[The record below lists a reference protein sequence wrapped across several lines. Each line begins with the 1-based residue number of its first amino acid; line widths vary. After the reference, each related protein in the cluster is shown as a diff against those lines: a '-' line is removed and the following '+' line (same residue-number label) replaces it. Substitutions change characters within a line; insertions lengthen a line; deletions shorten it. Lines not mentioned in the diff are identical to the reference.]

1 MVSKTVQPGS
11 SPGLPALSQLE
22 KSDWKDLSDQLFRA
36 ACTLYCACGENS
48 AHDPAD
54 LCLRCYLEGAIQRIQ
69 EANVLGG

>member
-1 MVSKTVQPGS
+1 
-11 SPGLPALSQLE
+11 
-22 KSDWKDLSDQLFRA
+22 LFRA